1 MNLFRMAPYPLYFLL
16 YITMQPHSVMSA
28 ENEDCLSLRYN
39 PHIINLSLLRLT
51 AAVEVMYYF

>member
-1 MNLFRMAPYPLYFLL
+1 MAPYPLYFLL
-16 YITMQPHSVMSA
+16 YITMQPYGVMSA